1 MTQTSVADT
10 LREYLSLL
18 ELLDDAYW
26 EASSI
31 HHKDMLYDI
40 ISIFSQEV
48 AEINKLSIQDHHY
61 PYEVITVFRYQWEA
75 VAHGIHKLRQRRQVM
90 TDNRDARV
98 QQADRDITGS
108 VCPAELVD
116 QPDVAESK
124 AALLAPEAHGIAAQ
138 HHAGTEAHGYHH
150 GAVYL

>member
-61 PYEVITVFRYQWEA
+61 PYEVITCLLY
-75 VAHGIHKLRQRRQVM
+75 
-90 TDNRDARV
+90 TSDA
-98 QQADRDITGS
+98 AD
-108 VCPAELVD
+108 E
-116 QPDVAESK
+116 
-124 AALLAPEAHGIAAQ
+124 
-138 HHAGTEAHGYHH
+138 
-150 GAVYL
+150 